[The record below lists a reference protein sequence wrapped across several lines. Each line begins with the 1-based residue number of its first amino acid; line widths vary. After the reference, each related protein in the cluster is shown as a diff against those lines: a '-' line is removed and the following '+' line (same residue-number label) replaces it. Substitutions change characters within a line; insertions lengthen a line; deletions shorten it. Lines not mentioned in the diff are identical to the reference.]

1 MSLELS
7 IVLCACVV
15 AAFCDVRTRKIP
27 NALPLVVA
35 LAGLG
40 FALSHGPVAGL
51 TTIALIV
58 ATLLAGTFAFAHG
71 WLGGGDVKLAAAVT
85 GCLGLADA
93 APFLIYT
100 AIGGGILAACFAL
113 ASGRAASVFRSA
125 LVILR
130 PFAYQGTVAIAP
142 VRPITMP
149 YALAIAVGV
158 IAVALSHSIAPFLR
172 LPL

>member
-1 MSLELS
+1 MPLELS
-7 IVLCACVV
+7 IALCACAI
-15 AAFCDVRTRKIP
+15 AAVYDVRTRKIP
-27 NALPLVVA
+27 NALPLALA

-40 FALSHGPVAGL
+40 FALSHGFASVLTAVGL
-51 TTIALIV
+51 MLG
-58 ATLLAGTFAFAHG
+58 TLVLGTFAFARG

-85 GCLGLADA
+85 GTLGLSDA

-100 AIGGGILAACFAL
+100 AIGGGALGACFAL
-113 ASGRAASVFRSA
+113 AHRRGASVVRSA
-125 LVILR
+125 LGSLR
-130 PFAYQGTVAIAP
+130 PFAFAGTVAIAP
-142 VRPITMP
+142 ERPIKMP

>member
-51 TTIALIV
+51 TSLALIA
-58 ATLLAGTFAFAHG
+58 ATLVLGTFAFARG

-100 AIGGGILAACFAL
+100 AIGGGILGACFAL
-113 ASGRAASVFRSA
+113 ASRRAGSVFRSA
-125 LVILR
+125 IDIVR
-130 PFAYQGTVAIAP
+130 PFAYRGTVAIP
-142 VRPITMP
+142 PERPITMP
-149 YALAIAVGV
+149 YALAIAAGV
-158 IAVALSHSIAPFLR
+158 ITVALSHSIAPFLR
-172 LPL
+172 LTL

>member
-1 MSLELS
+1 MTLELS
-7 IVLCACVV
+7 IALCACVV

-27 NALPLVVA
+27 NALPFVVA
-35 LAGLG
+35 LTGLG
-40 FALSHGPVAGL
+40 FALSHGVLTGL
-51 TTIALIV
+51 TTLALMV
-58 ATLLAGTFAFAHG
+58 VTLVVGTFAFARG

-85 GCLGLADA
+85 ACLGLADA

-100 AIGGGILAACFAL
+100 AIGGGILGGCFAL
-113 ASGRAASVFRSA
+113 ASRRGSSVFRST
-125 LVILR
+125 LGLLR

-142 VRPITMP
+142 ERPITMP
-149 YALAIAVGV
+149 YALAIALGV